1 MARIRSIKPA
11 FFRHARLFDAE
22 KETGLPLR
30 VAFAGLWTAADRE
43 GRFEWAPRELKLDAL
58 PYDDVDFSRV
68 LDALWTRG
76 HIGKYESEGREYGYI
91 PSWEDHQVINNR
103 ESRSVLPVPEESS
116 IVTPTCTRAARV
128 NDASATP
135 LEHAPAEGKGREGK
149 GSGREGDSP
158 AALQPP
164 RKPRATKP
172 KPDSVTTKAWASY
185 SEAYSTRYGIEPV
198 RNAMVNGQLA
208 QFVGRV
214 PAEEAPEIAAFY
226 VGHANSL
233 YRSAQHPVNLLLR
246 DAESLRT
253 QWATGRQ
260 ASAAPKSFAQ
270 ADYDAKVDRI
280 NRLTGGLAGAKPVP
294 PDYIDMEPAN
304 GPATAIR

>member
-30 VAFAGLWTAADRE
+30 VAFAGLWTTADRD
-43 GRFEWAPRELKLDAL
+43 GRFEWNPRELKLDAL
-58 PYDDVDFSRV
+58 PYDEVDFSRV

-76 HIGKYESEGREYGYI
+76 HIAKYACGGKEYGFI

-103 ESRSVLPVPEESS
+103 ESVSVLPAPDESS
-116 IVTPTCTRAARV
+116 ILTPTCTREARV
-128 NDASATP
+128 NDATTTP
-135 LEHAPAEGKGREGK
+135 LVHAPVEGKGREGK
-149 GSGREGDSP
+149 GNGREGDSP
-158 AALQPP
+158 AVTPKKA
-164 RKPRATKP
+164 KTSKP
-172 KPDSVTTKAWASY
+172 KPESATSATWASY
-185 SEAYSTRYGIEPV
+185 AAAYEARYSVAPV
-198 RNAMVNGQLA
+198 RNATVNGQLA
-208 QFVGRV
+208 QFVARV
-214 PAEEAPEIAAFY
+214 SVEEAPAIAEFY
-226 VGHANSL
+226 LGHTSGL

-260 ASAAPKSFAQ
+260 ASSAAKSFQ
-270 ADYDAKVDRI
+270 QTDYDAKVDRI
-280 NRLTGGLAGAKPVP
+280 NRLTGGLAGARPMQ
-294 PDYIDMEPAN
+294 PDFIDMEAAN